1 MFESTSFGLNEV
13 LQMKKMAT
21 DKIKFRKIESM
32 PRFDNL
38 CFIKAYLNIQK
49 PYEVLKSRQE
59 IS

>member
-32 PRFDNL
+32 PRFNNL
-38 CFIKAYLNIQK
+38 CFIKDYLNN
-49 PYEVLKSRQE
+49 
-59 IS
+59 